1 MTARQPDR
9 PASRLRAGLASG
21 STGFMAR
28 AISQVAVLG
37 ITIVATRVLGTTA
50 FGAYAIALAFSYLA
64 RNLLY
69 VGPYEYLLK
78 SPLTPTLAASCLV
91 ANLGLAAAMAVLVA
105 ALAAFAE
112 PLFGTPDVG
121 WLLVRLAPTFVL
133 VAVSSW
139 AEALLLRD
147 GAMRRYYLTIVV
159 GDLLG
164 AAVAVTCLLAGFG
177 LAALVVHAYVRLGT
191 MVLLYLS
198 YRGFALEWAGDRA
211 EMGAVLAWSRARYGA
226 SLLNFGSGYGA
237 DLVLGLLLSPA
248 ATGLY
253 RAASRIVSALS
264 DLFAQPLLKIAQTD
278 VSARLAAGGGP
289 GLGWLAMFGGIAAVA
304 WAALAGLALAAGD
317 IVPFVLG
324 EQWRAAAPLVAVF
337 CAARGLLLIDAVTT
351 PLLVAVDQQRFM
363 LPIQTAAAVAAV
375 VSSTVLGRWGPMP
388 VAVATAVI
396 ALAMSTLYARRALQL
411 AAAPAPA
418 FGAALA
424 VAVTPALGVAMA
436 WLASEAAAGSG
447 MALHPLARLAA
458 MAVGGLLGLVVVR
471 RPLGRSLAALAGP
484 GVQR

>member
-1 MTARQPDR
+1 MT
-9 PASRLRAGLASG
+9 SRLRAGLASG
-21 STGFMAR
+21 STGFLAR
-28 AISQVAVLG
+28 AVSQLAVLG
-37 ITIVATRVLGTTA
+37 ITIVASRVLGTAT
-50 FGAYAIALAFSYLA
+50 FGAYAIALAFSYLS

-78 SPLTPTLAASCLV
+78 SPLTPTLAASCLI
-91 ANLGLAAAMAVLVA
+91 ANVGLAVVMAGLVAVLS
-105 ALAAFAE
+105 LFAE

-121 WLLVRLAPTFVL
+121 WLLVRLAPTFLL

-139 AEALLLRD
+139 CEALLLRD
-147 GAMRRYYLTIVV
+147 GDMRRYYLTIVI
-159 GDLLG
+159 GDIAG
-164 AAVAVTCLLAGFG
+164 AVVAVACLSAGLG
-177 LAALVVHAYVRLGT
+177 LAALVIHAYVRMGT
-191 MVLLYLS
+191 MTLLYLA
-198 YRGFALEWAGDRA
+198 YRGFRIETGGSRG
-211 EMGAVLAWSRARYGA
+211 EVGGVLAWSRARYGA

-264 DLFAQPLLKIAQTD
+264 DLFAQPLLKIAQTN
-278 VSARLAAGGGP
+278 VSARLAAGEGP

-304 WAALAGLALAAGD
+304 WAALAGLALGAGD

-324 EQWRAAAPLVAVF
+324 EQWHPAAPLVAVF
-337 CAARGLLLIDAVTT
+337 CAARGLLLLDAVTT

-363 LPIQTAAAVAAV
+363 LPIQTAAAVAV
-375 VSSTVLGRWGPMP
+375 VAASVALAPWGPMP
-388 VAVATAVI
+388 VAMASAVI
-396 ALAMSTLYARRALQL
+396 ALAMSSLYARRALRL

-424 VAVTPALGVAMA
+424 VAVTPALGVAAA
-436 WLASEAAAGSG
+436 WAGSELAAAAGS
-447 MALHPLARLAA
+447 ALHPLAGLAA
-458 MAVGGLLGLVVVR
+458 MAAGGIAGLVLVR

-484 GVQR
+484 GAVT